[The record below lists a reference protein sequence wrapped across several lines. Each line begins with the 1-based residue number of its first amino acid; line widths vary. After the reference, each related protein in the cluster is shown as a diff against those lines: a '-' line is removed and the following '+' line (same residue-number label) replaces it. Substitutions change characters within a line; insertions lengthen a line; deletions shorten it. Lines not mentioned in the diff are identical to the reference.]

1 MLTDKN
7 MTPTVDF
14 LLKLR
19 RIDKTGLT
27 VRDILLLYTI
37 IANPGIN
44 GLDAAKV
51 IGIEARSSVQFGLA
65 RMAKRGLIEDRR
77 ESEGKGIPNR
87 LYALPAGVEF
97 WNDLKL

>member
-1 MLTDKN
+1 MTDAKPS
-7 MTPTVDF
+7 PTVDL

-19 RIDKTGLT
+19 RIDKSGLT

-51 IGIEARSSVQFGLA
+51 IGIENRSSVQFGFA
-65 RMAKRGLIEDRR
+65 RMVKRGLIEDRR
-77 ESEGKGIPNR
+77 ETDGKGIPNR
-87 LYALPAGVEF
+87 LYVLPAGLEF